1 MKMIEVKAGEFKAV
15 VRPFRELPATK
26 TLQLMSLTTTM
37 QQILAAIELMRDEIS
52 VELWPAFDQ
61 LNQSEIADL
70 LNQWMEAG
78 SNES

>member
-15 VRPFRELPATK
+15 VRPFKALPATK

-37 QQILAAIELMRDEIS
+37 QQILAAIELMRDEIA

-78 SNES
+78 SDES

>member
-52 VELWPAFDQ
+52 VELWPDFDQ

>member
-37 QQILAAIELMRDEIS
+37 EQVLAAMQLMRDEIA
-52 VELWPAFDQ
+52 VELWPAFDE

-70 LNQWMEAG
+70 LAQWTQV
-78 SNES
+78 SSDES